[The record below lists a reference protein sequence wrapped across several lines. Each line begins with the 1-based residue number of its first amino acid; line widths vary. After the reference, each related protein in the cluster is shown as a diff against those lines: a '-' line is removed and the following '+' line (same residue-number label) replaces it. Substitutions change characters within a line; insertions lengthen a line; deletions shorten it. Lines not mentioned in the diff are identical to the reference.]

1 VVLDTV
7 GSEQAA
13 IMAQLDA
20 GPMAASMVPS
30 RSDDKQFRRWFA
42 RFQRGD
48 CAPPG
53 PRRRYNER
61 WPRSRLGDR
70 RCAIAL
76 RDQLRGIEVRIR
88 AGLHVGE
95 VERRDDDV
103 GGMAV
108 PIAARVMAA
117 AQPDEMLVSRA
128 IRDLVVGSDIVLD
141 DRGTRP
147 LKGVEGDWQLSAVHR
162 PGNPSNR

>member
-1 VVLDTV
+1 MN
-7 GSEQAA
+7 SC
-13 IMAQLDA
+13 A
-20 GPMAASMVPS
+20 GGLRDSS
-30 RSDDKQFRRWFA
+30 GRLR
-42 RFQRGD
+42 
-48 CAPPG
+48 PPG

-61 WPRSRLGDR
+61 WPRSRRGDR

-108 PIAARVMAA
+108 HIAARVMAA
-117 AQPDEMLVSRA
+117 AQPDEMLA
-128 IRDLVVGSDIVLD
+128 PG
-141 DRGTRP
+141 P
-147 LKGVEGDWQLSAVHR
+147 SAT
-162 PGNPSNR
+162 